1 MTDYTPTTEEVRQD
15 FAYPWEGFKQ
25 DKQGRL
31 EAFDRWINRR
41 DRKVKAK
48 ALRDAAD
55 AIERLARETTHV
67 RVTEHVLV
75 DVGAP
80 GVLREYAR
88 LSRRNH
94 DHPTTRPA
102 PPHKG
107 VAYARQHH
115 LRGTRL
121 KVGKPIHP
129 RNHAEKDR

>member
-88 LSRRNH
+88 LFTEES
-94 DHPTTRPA
+94 
-102 PPHKG
+102 
-107 VAYARQHH
+107 
-115 LRGTRL
+115 
-121 KVGKPIHP
+121 
-129 RNHAEKDR
+129 